1 MNANESVVDAED
13 MYTVSTESPNH
24 VTYASPATM
33 TTNVAP
39 PPAVQATLVLPP
51 PPLPISLLPPPPPQ
65 PLQSFPPALI
75 AVQPSTAIASQPTIY
90 QPVVA
95 PPPLPFR
102 AKVLTTRELSHA
114 TEQVLRDNVKL
125 GEDDKRLIARMYDT
139 FRLQL
144 MQALQTNDH
153 AVDKFFWVELLGNMM
168 IMASTFRTS
177 GVSKKEIIMETL
189 RLIIKFEIAPER
201 QDHSLDLLESVI
213 SPAID
218 LTIYFKNQMAA
229 GKSCAWCCLF
239 H

>member
-13 MYTVSTESPNH
+13 HYTVSTESTSANPTTVGHN
-24 VTYASPATM
+24 VTYASPSTM
-33 TTNVAP
+33 TTTAALAAAL
-39 PPAVQATLVLPP
+39 PPALISLPP
-51 PPLPISLLPPPPPQ
+51 PPLPLLLPPPPPPPVIQ
-65 PLQSFPPALI
+65 PSNTVVATQPALYQALVSPPA
-75 AVQPSTAIASQPTIY
+75 
-90 QPVVA
+90 
-95 PPPLPFR
+95 LPFR

-139 FRLQL
+139 YRLQL
-144 MQALQTNDH
+144 MQALQYNDH
-153 AVDKFFWVELLGNMM
+153 NIDKFFWIELLGDMM
-168 IMASTFRTS
+168 VMASTFRTS

-201 QDHSLDLLESVI
+201 QELSLNLLESVM

-218 LTIYFKNQMAA
+218 LTIYFKNQLAT
-229 GKSCAWCCLF
+229 GKSCSWCCLF